1 MKIRYDPEADAITIR
16 FNDARIRESDEITPN
31 VIADFGYDG
40 EVVGIEILSAS
51 QLVADPRNVSLDILT
66 PASSPR

>member
-1 MKIRYDPEADAITIR
+1 MKISYDPDADAINIR
-16 FNDARIRESDEITPN
+16 FKDARIRESDEITPN

-51 QLVADPRNVSLDILT
+51 RLVADPRNVSLTILT
-66 PASSPR
+66 PEPVNP